1 LLHRAYLLD
10 PVAQVA
16 GQRRVAEQS
25 LSNFLATGDE
35 VVGRKVQDV
44 DGGGRISQNLLQL
57 LEVPGLEGV
66 ESRVAD
72 GVVRVGSEENQDLDL
87 LVKGQE

>member
-1 LLHRAYLLD
+1 
-10 PVAQVA
+10 
-16 GQRRVAEQS
+16 
-25 LSNFLATGDE
+25 